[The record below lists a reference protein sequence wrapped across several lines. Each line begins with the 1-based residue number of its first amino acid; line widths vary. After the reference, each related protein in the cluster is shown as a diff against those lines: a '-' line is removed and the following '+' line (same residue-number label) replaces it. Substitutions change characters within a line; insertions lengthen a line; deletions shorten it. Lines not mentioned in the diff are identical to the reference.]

1 MRRDDPGARRA
12 VVTDPFEAARALVV
26 RRQSGALITGLARG
40 GRALIDESGVV
51 IAGHLDAPLL
61 DQIRPEVLS
70 LVRREQSGT
79 VAAVDEEFFVEVVTP
94 QPRLLIFGAGPTAE
108 AVCAMATLAG
118 FSVLIGDPRPAF
130 ANAARFSSAAT
141 VMVGWPEQLVA
152 EMAPDRSSYA
162 VSLLHEARFEDELL
176 PALLES
182 PAKYIGALG
191 SRGTHA
197 ARVER
202 LRTAGFSEG
211 DIARIHGPV
220 GLDIGAVS
228 PEEIA
233 VAILAEIVSVRR
245 VAGG

>member
-1 MRRDDPGARRA
+1 
-12 VVTDPFEAARALVV
+12 VVTDPLEAARTLIVE
-26 RRQSGALITGLARG
+26 RRSGALITGLAHG

-51 IAGHLDAPLL
+51 IAGHLDASLL
-61 DQIRPEVLS
+61 EQIRPEALA
-70 LVRREQSGT
+70 LVRGEQSGT
-79 VAAVDEEFFVEVVTP
+79 VAAVDEEFFVEVITP
-94 QPRLLIFGAGPTAE
+94 QPRLLIFGAGPIAE
-108 AVCAMATLAG
+108 ALCAMATLAG

-130 ANAARFSSAAT
+130 ANTARFSSAAA

-152 EMAPDRSSYA
+152 EMVPDRSSYA
-162 VSLLHEARFEDELL
+162 VSLLHEARFEDALL

-202 LRTAGFSEG
+202 LRTGGFSE
-211 DIARIHGPV
+211 DDMARIHGPV

-233 VAILAEIVSVRR
+233 VAILAEMVSVRR
-245 VAGG
+245 GGTDSTP